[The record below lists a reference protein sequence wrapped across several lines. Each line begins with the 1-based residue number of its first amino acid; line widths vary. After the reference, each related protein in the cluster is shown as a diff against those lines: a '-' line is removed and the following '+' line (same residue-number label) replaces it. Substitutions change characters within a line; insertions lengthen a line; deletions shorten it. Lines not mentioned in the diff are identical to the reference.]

1 MPIYEYQ
8 CSKCG
13 TFEAMQRITESPLK
27 KCPTCKGKVER
38 VMSRTS
44 FVLKGSGWY
53 LTDYARAGKTEGKD
67 GGKSDSSSTAAANGA
82 SSSES
87 KSEARSDAGKAAE
100 SSKSSDSGKS
110 TDSSKSAASET
121 SKSSGST
128 KAAAK

>member
-13 TFEAMQRITESPLK
+13 TFEAMQRITESPLR

-67 GGKSDSSSTAAANGA
+67 GGKSDSSATAAGNGT

-87 KSEARSDAGKAAE
+87 KTEAKSEPGKSSE
-100 SSKSSDSGKS
+100 SSKSVDSGKS
-110 TDSSKSAASET
+110 SASSRSVASET
-121 SKSSGST
+121 SKSSGAT